1 MGVTPRRIVIR
12 VDELVVTGFPAGQ
25 GHRIAVALERELVRL
40 LGEGNAP
47 DALTRSGA
55 LASVPAR
62 PVRAPAGATPESVG
76 ESAAGSIHG
85 ALGR

>member
-1 MGVTPRRIVIR
+1 MGVTPRRIDVR
-12 VDELVVTGFPAGQ
+12 VEELVVTGFPAGQ
-25 GHRIAVALERELVRL
+25 GYRIAAALERELVRL

-55 LASVPAR
+55 LASLPAR
-62 PVRAPAGATPESVG
+62 PVRAPAGASPECVG